1 MLQRCLI
8 GLPGLED
15 KVSIEG
21 GREIAMA
28 ASKRPRSPGVLKSIE
43 VSTKNDPTA
52 AVKRRDGLKRS
63 LVKAA
68 VTNLDI
74 GSNEEKAYATAEEIM
89 EEFEPLRPKAR
100 PSSDGSMNAK
110 WAFVFTGK
118 PSVGM
123 KLLSTLSSL
132 SKMLTF
138 LIDFEDTFLEIGD
151 EQSTVRVVIAMKLL
165 GIPVELVMLSKLLP
179 DRECKH
185 GTMMSEK
192 MEGISFAGI
201 QVPVPE
207 ILQSPRTM
215 EITYIDEDMCRTTL
229 PLT

>member
-1 MLQRCLI
+1 LTPPRVTSSVGNVVKMALSLEPFPTLSQILPGPLGI
-8 GLPGLED
+8 ALEAPTSVENVAAVSINSALGLPGLED

-21 GREIAMA
+21 GREIAIA

-43 VSTKNDPTA
+43 ISMKNDPTA
-52 AVKRRDGLKRS
+52 AVKRRDGLKRG

-110 WAFVFTGK
+110 WAFVFTVK

-123 KLLSTLSSL
+123 
-132 SKMLTF
+132 
-138 LIDFEDTFLEIGD
+138 
-151 EQSTVRVVIAMKLL
+151 
-165 GIPVELVMLSKLLP
+165 
-179 DRECKH
+179 
-185 GTMMSEK
+185 
-192 MEGISFAGI
+192 
-201 QVPVPE
+201 
-207 ILQSPRTM
+207 
-215 EITYIDEDMCRTTL
+215 
-229 PLT
+229 